1 MPTTGIVNGHYMR
14 IKVEG
19 VAVARAT
26 SCKIDFKNK
35 VRQTAHKD
43 TSGGWE
49 TNSYGEYSGT
59 ASTDFLYEETAGGFE
74 DLYDLMVAGTK
85 VTVLFATA
93 TTGDTSWSVEA
104 VIDSMNITADNNEN
118 VSASISLVMD
128 GAPTKGAVA

>member
-43 TSGGWE
+43 TTGGWE
-49 TNSYGEYSGT
+49 TNDYGEYSGT
-59 ASTDFLYEETAGGFE
+59 ASTDFLYEETAGNFE
-74 DLYDLMVAGTK
+74 DLFDFYLAGTK

-93 TTGDTSWSVEA
+93 TSGDTSFSVEA
-104 VIDSMNITADNNEN
+104 VIDSLNITADNNEN
-118 VSASISLVMD
+118 VTASISLVFD
-128 GAPTKGAVA
+128 GIVTKATIA